1 MIKNKLSSI
10 IDMPSKKQL
19 EKVIRPFSDEEL
31 ELTPDVKSKVNK
43 LMEFFDEAG
52 IDYGKFDPE
61 SIPKL
66 DLSKRQAYPN
76 QDVYMHI
83 PGQHNTNKWLQA
95 VREIYFKEKDG
106 SNRVDAIRRI
116 TSGWNIMETYDFLNW
131 LRFHEAG
138 EHMKYKFA
146 GLWYENPE
154 ISNYVLHV
162 KPDPVKESEVG
173 VHGRDIDFA
182 RDESNNNN
190 ERKQIIEKQRNKII
204 GRLDSAEKL
213 LRSPDGQIFSGRE
226 FEALLEAVY
235 QLKKKIQL
243 VNKVSTATKLYEDM
257 IVREANILHRGG
269 FIKAADLLY
278 SLSQTPAAAGTQA
291 QGTPGAPLNLPPA
304 APPAPPTVPSGAPGG
319 LPSVGP
325 GMPQGAPTDAA
336 PKGIENQAPAI
347 TELLEGMDTA
357 KFTSPDKAK
366 AEDDLEVEDS
376 IDVDDADTEIMVTE
390 AQAMGPIDEPMTA
403 SPAPAPLDPSPVKAP
418 ATLPKEPAV
427 DMPPGEEPLE
437 VTEDDI
443 KPTGVAETPT
453 TSDFDN
459 KVNAV
464 LSGVTVADVVA
475 KLEDLAKF
483 YKTREAPRQLGI
495 VDMMLDSLGLASY
508 FPSLAEATNKS
519 LESNNYIS
527 TRVED
532 ILSKLRGA
540 MSGSGIDL
548 KGGEEIEKPE
558 VAGIKNKLKSDEDKE
573 KNRKQMRK
581 DQEAAELSG
590 GEKETPEVE
599 IEEDLGAPVAP
610 PLPPA
615 AAPPPRVPA
624 PPA

>member
-1 MIKNKLSSI
+1 MIKNKFSSI

-66 DLSKRQAYPN
+66 DLNKRQAYPN

-190 ERKQIIEKQRNKII
+190 DKKQIIEKQRNKII

-304 APPAPPTVPSGAPGG
+304 APPAPPTALSGAPGG

-357 KFTSPDKAK
+357 KFTSPDKSK

-418 ATLPKEPAV
+418 VTLPKEPVV

-540 MSGSGIDL
+540 MAGSEIDL
-548 KGGEEIEKPE
+548 KGGEEVEKPE
-558 VAGIKNKLKSDEDKE
+558 VAGIKNKLKSDEEKE

-581 DQEAAELSG
+581 DQEASELSG

-599 IEEDLGAPVAP
+599 IEEDLGAQVAP

-615 AAPPPRVPA
+615 AAPPRAPA